1 MQVDPAPAAA
11 AAPAPAAETKDAA
24 KEGKEGSQ
32 ADAKAKEGE
41 KDSEE
46 KAKEREKE
54 RDREREEA
62 AWLRKMLTVP
72 EAEAFVLLLGAI
84 YLLDQQN
91 VEPAMTVSWSLI
103 QRIQSFNRRYS
114 RTHTVQECQKYMYP
128 HDENAYAKNEMSF
141 FCGHCAR
148 VRLSCCP

>member
-1 MQVDPAPAAA
+1 MLENREQLVGYIAQVQEIERMQVDPAPAAA
-11 AAPAPAAETKDAA
+11 TPAPAADAKDAA
-24 KEGKEGSQ
+24 KDGKESSQ
-32 ADAKAKEGE
+32 TDGKQKEGE

-103 QRIQSFNRRYS
+103 QRIQSFNRR
-114 RTHTVQECQKYMYP
+114 
-128 HDENAYAKNEMSF
+128 
-141 FCGHCAR
+141 
-148 VRLSCCP
+148 